1 MLIKKPLT
9 LTLIAGKAAALSV
22 LMSGAVMAQAPT
34 VVETPGAP
42 VAVIP
47 PAAATETPPQHVY
60 PLTVDRS
67 ANDQAIA
74 ETLIAQGFSN
84 VHILR
89 DAAKLTVTAQRDN
102 QPIELVYHLVR
113 GELLTVNGQPVPAE
127 TPVDT
132 TAGGQDSHSAHAD
145 AVSDDAAGDDSN
157 TDDAAADD
165 SGADDTSQDGESG
178 DNGSSD
184 SGSENDSGE
193 GTDGES

>member
-22 LMSGAVMAQAPT
+22 LMSGAVMAQAPA

-47 PAAATETPPQHVY
+47 PAAATETPPQHIY
-60 PLTVDRS
+60 PRTVDRS

-74 ETLIAQGFSN
+74 ETLIAQGFSD

-113 GELLTVNGQPVPAE
+113 GELLSVNGQPVPGE

-132 TAGGQDSHSAHAD
+132 SAGGQDNHSGHAD
-145 AVSDDAAGDDSN
+145 GAGDN
-157 TDDAAADD
+157 AADD
-165 SGADDTSQDGESG
+165 DSATDDTSGDDGADSDASQGGESG
-178 DNGSSD
+178 DDGSSD
-184 SGSENDSGE
+184 SDGDSDSGE
-193 GTDGES
+193 GADSES